1 MNDVPRAL
9 LEILA
14 DGEEVLWWG
23 MPDRRPHPTWRDFL
37 EMPVAALCA
46 YVSYTALRAMWA
58 SPVIIIGFL
67 WPLIFALVPLFVFVV
82 FPIQYVRLK
91 RRTYF
96 AVTNRRV
103 VRLYAG
109 RKTVLG
115 DSRPLDLIGWVS
127 ALRCGKSS
135 VHDLYIGKKLHLAE
149 TRDIRDYT
157 GACARRGLSAGWRS
171 RRGAG
176 KSCPSTRS
184 DCVVMTMISQKL
196 RGANGRTRLF
206 FSRRRTRRARSRRSA
221 RRFRS
226 DGFTSS
232 AGAVGRTAFQL
243 TDGISA
249 APEGV

>member
-1 MNDVPRAL
+1 MNDVPSAL

-58 SPVIIIGFL
+58 TPVIIIGFL

-115 DSRPLDLIGWVS
+115 DSRTLVS
-127 ALRCGKSS
+127 HPATTTHSQ
-135 VHDLYIGKKLHLAE
+135 
-149 TRDIRDYT
+149 
-157 GACARRGLSAGWRS
+157 LSAEELREGGIGEGTVRLS
-171 RRGAG
+171 VGIEEVGDIIADL
-176 KSCPSTRS
+176 SQAL
-184 DCVVMTMISQKL
+184 DASQK
-196 RGANGRTRLF
+196 
-206 FSRRRTRRARSRRSA
+206 
-221 RRFRS
+221 
-226 DGFTSS
+226 
-232 AGAVGRTAFQL
+232 
-243 TDGISA
+243 
-249 APEGV
+249 

>member
-1 MNDVPRAL
+1 MNDVPGAL

-37 EMPVAALCA
+37 EMPVAVLCA
-46 YVSYTALRAMWA
+46 YVSYAALRAMWA
-58 SPVIIIGFL
+58 TPVIIIGFL

-135 VHDLYIGKKLHLAE
+135 VHDLYIGKKPHLAD

-157 GACARRGLSAGWRS
+157 GGMRAPRAFRWLAFTEGSGKIVSEHTIGSRGYDNDVSKTPWSKWKDPVIFYETGDAE
-171 RRGAG
+171 GAIAAI
-176 KSCPSTRS
+176 C
-184 DCVVMTMISQKL
+184 SQIPV
-196 RGANGRTRLF
+196 
-206 FSRRRTRRARSRRSA
+206 
-221 RRFRS
+221 RRFY
-226 DGFTSS
+226 
-232 AGAVGRTAFQL
+232 
-243 TDGISA
+243 
-249 APEGV
+249 E